1 MFCKPFCLVKMI
13 FIRSYKF
20 RQTPVTLY
28 IFQFHYKTDQGIK
41 NFVRHEA
48 DEMASKNPDYAIQ
61 DLYNAISSGNHPSW
75 TMHVQV
81 MTYEQA
87 EKFEFNP
94 FDLTKVWSQKDFPLR
109 PVGKLVLDR

>member
-1 MFCKPFCLVKMI
+1 MI
-13 FIRSYKF
+13 FIRSYKV
-20 RQTPVTLY
+20 RQTLVTLY

-109 PVGKLVLDR
+109 PVGKLVLDRYGH